1 MKTNYLVK
9 VVINFEGKNV
19 PFTSQM
25 MKIVST
31 NDLGA
36 VAAAHIDAVTSS
48 IDNGR
53 LSWESNNVAV
63 VENKTTKVTIE
74 FETLA
79 VDGVPVEILEL
90 LSELE

>member
-19 PFTSQM
+19 PFKSQM
-25 MKIVST
+25 LNIVST

-36 VAAAHIDAVTSS
+36 VAAVHIDAVVTSL
-48 IDNGR
+48 DNGR
-53 LSWESNNVAV
+53 LSWKSDNVAV
-63 VENKTTKVTIE
+63 VETKTAKVTIE

-79 VDGVPVEILEL
+79 VNGVPVEILEL
-90 LSELE
+90 LSALG

>member
-9 VVINFEGKNV
+9 VVINFESKNI
-19 PFTSQM
+19 PFKSQM
-25 MKIVST
+25 MNIVST

-36 VAAAHIDAVTSS
+36 VAAVNIDAVMTSL
-48 IDNGR
+48 DNGR

-63 VENKTTKVTIE
+63 VENKIIKVTIE